1 MGGMHAKKMSG
12 NRNVKLEIALRS
24 RSIPRKKRA
33 WFIKNKF
40 SWKPGDT
47 ARCTT

>member
-24 RSIPRKKRA
+24 RSIPRKKGA
-33 WFIKNKF
+33 WFTKNK
-40 SWKPGDT
+40 SCWKPGAT
-47 ARCTT
+47 AKCTT